1 MSPVQPIPEG
11 YPRLSPYLCVDNA
24 AGAIDF
30 YCEVLGATER
40 MRMAGPDGKLGHAEL
55 TLGESV
61 IMLADEHPD
70 IGFLSPLRI
79 GGTAVTLHAYVE
91 DVDAVFERALAAG
104 AKSLRP
110 AENQFYGDRS
120 AQFEDPFGH
129 RWSIAT
135 HVEDVDADEMAR
147 RAEQA
152 AGGAPATGN
161 GG

>member
-1 MSPVQPIPEG
+1 VSPVQPIPEG
-11 YPRLSPYLCVDNA
+11 YPRLTPYLCVDGA
-24 AGAIDF
+24 ARAIEF
-30 YCEVLGATER
+30 YTEVLGATEK
-40 MRMAGPDGKLGHAEL
+40 MRMPGPDGKIGHAEL
-55 TLGESV
+55 ALGESV

-70 IGFLSPLRI
+70 IGFLSPVRI

-110 AENQFYGDRS
+110 VENQFYGDRS

-135 HVEDVDADEMAR
+135 HVEDVDPDEMAR

-152 AGGAPATGN
+152 ATASGG
-161 GG
+161 